1 MPHDTSSRPEPETG
15 SGSGSG
21 TGSASVPVGT
31 ATLRDVRRTAREV
44 FGYESLRPGQAEA
57 IRALL
62 DGHDVLL
69 VLPTG
74 AGKSAVY
81 QLPGVELDG
90 PTLVVSPL
98 IALQRDQVRSLL
110 EVGDEDVSAR
120 ALSSAVP
127 EKERRATL
135 EAAARGELEFLFLAP
150 EQLANDEVLEAVRAA
165 RPSLVAVDEAHC
177 LSVWGHDFRPEY
189 LRLGERIDT
198 LDPRPRVIALTA
210 TASPPVRDDIVRR
223 LHLRDAAV
231 IVRGFGR
238 SNLELAVERALT
250 EADKDRAVLDRA
262 AAEVQ
267 RAAEAAR
274 AGDGPGG
281 NGIVYVATRRRTTEL
296 AEALAGRGLRA
307 AAYHGGMRRA
317 ERDEAQHRFTAGEVD
332 VVVATSAFGMG
343 IDKPDVRFVLHADV
357 PDSPDSYYQEVGRA
371 GRDGQDAA
379 AVLFYRPEDLGLRR
393 FFAGGTPRRDDL
405 LEVAGTLPQEG
416 RRGGHRTPS
425 GLPRRLARLRSLVED
440 ARALAS
446 GDARP
451 AAVADAA
458 VELAEERRRMDD
470 SRVEMMRGYA
480 ETGQCRLQ
488 YLLAYLGE
496 DLDTPCGRCDTCR
509 EGTAAEHDVDAADR
523 PFAVGAGVRHREFG
537 PGTVM
542 GYEADDRVT
551 VLFEAHGYRT
561 LALAVVEHGLLEPD
575 GAAGQ
580 RA

>member
-1 MPHDTSSRPEPETG
+1 MPHDAATGPEPAPQGEPEPQTG
-15 SGSGSG
+15 P
-21 TGSASVPVGT
+21 APVPVGT

-127 EKERRATL
+127 ESERRATL
-135 EAAARGELEFLFLAP
+135 EAAAAGELEFLFLAP
-150 EQLANDEVLEAVRAA
+150 EQLANDEVLDVVRAA

-177 LSVWGHDFRPEY
+177 VSVWGHDFRPEY

-210 TASPPVRDDIVRR
+210 TASPPVRDDVVRR
-223 LHLRDAAV
+223 LHLRAAEV

-238 SNLELAVERALT
+238 SNLVLEVERALT
-250 EADKDRAVLDRA
+250 EDDKDRAVVDRA
-262 AAEVQ
+262 AAEVE
-267 RAAEAAR
+267 RAAAA
-274 AGDGPGG
+274 AGAGEGPGG

-296 AEALAGRGLRA
+296 AEALADRGLRA

-317 ERDEAQHRFTAGEVD
+317 ERDDTQHRFTAGEVD

-393 FFAGGTPRRDDL
+393 FFAGGAPRREDL
-405 LEVAGTLPQEG
+405 LEVARALAADGAGRG
-416 RRGGHRTPS
+416 RRRAPS

-440 ARALAS
+440 ARALA
-446 GDARP
+446 GADARP

-458 VELAEERRRMDD
+458 VALAEERRRMDD

-480 ETGQCRLQ
+480 ETSQCRLQ

-496 DLDTPCGRCDTCR
+496 ELDEPCGRCDTCR

-523 PFAVGAGVRHREFG
+523 PFAVGTGVVHREFG

-561 LALAVVEHGLLEPD
+561 LALAVVEHGLLEPQ
-575 GAAGQ
+575 GAAG
-580 RA
+580 

>member
-1 MPHDTSSRPEPETG
+1 MPHDASSRPEGGPETG
-15 SGSGSG
+15 P
-21 TGSASVPVGT
+21 AREPVPVGT

-62 DGHDVLL
+62 DGRDVLL

-110 EVGDEDVSAR
+110 DVGDEDVSAR

-135 EAAARGELEFLFLAP
+135 EAAARGEVEFLFLAP
-150 EQLANDEVLEAVRAA
+150 EQLANEEVLDAVRAA

-238 SNLELAVERALT
+238 SNLELGVERALS

-262 AAEVQ
+262 QTEVE
-267 RAAEAAR
+267 RAAAAAR
-274 AGDGPGG
+274 AGEGPGG
-281 NGIVYVATRRRTTEL
+281 NGIVYVATRRRTTAL
-296 AEALAGRGLRA
+296 AEALADRGLRA
-307 AAYHGGMRRA
+307 GAYHGGMRRA

-393 FFAGGTPRRDDL
+393 FFAGGTPKREDL
-405 LEVAGTLPQEG
+405 LEVAGALPPGGQG
-416 RRGGHRTPS
+416 RAARRAPS
-425 GLPRRLARLRSLVED
+425 GLPRRLTRLRSLVED
-440 ARALAS
+440 ARALA
-446 GDARP
+446 GDDADP

-458 VELAEERRRMDD
+458 AELAQERRRMDD

-480 ETGQCRLQ
+480 ETSQCRLQ

-496 DLDTPCGRCDTCR
+496 ELDAPCERCDTCR

-580 RA
+580 PA